1 MQNYNKSHEE
11 GFLKN
16 KKSYINVFTTAPV
29 SEKVNCVDNDYQIN
43 AIWYLFEI
51 INSMME
57 E

>member
-29 SEKVNCVDNDYQIN
+29 SEKVKCVDDDYQIN
-43 AIWYLFEI
+43 VIWYLFI
-51 INSMME
+51 IM
-57 E
+57 